1 MSVAGLLQHVLPI
14 WLYLFVYQ
22 PSCDV
27 DRICV
32 QRCFPEI
39 QKKKKKKPSHIY
51 FNTASFKWIQVHYT
65 HVH

>member
-1 MSVAGLLQHVLPI
+1 MSVAGLLHHVLPF

-39 QKKKKKKPSHIY
+39 QKKKKKPSHIY
-51 FNTASFKWIQVHYT
+51 FNTASFK
-65 HVH
+65 